1 LSASSPR
8 RQTAAIGRYWTTWSP
23 AMTVRAADVTR
34 FIHHGGPK
42 AGAELAMTFVAVME
56 PMPSWLVWPFKTSAG
71 AARRSQT
78 MDERDKDD
86 GIHVVEEDN
95 ISPPPHYRPDGP
107 PQVVTSDTARQ
118 GPRGTRVFLVL
129 AGSLVAA
136 GVAWIVIAAFYGHGL

>member
-1 LSASSPR
+1 
-8 RQTAAIGRYWTTWSP
+8 
-23 AMTVRAADVTR
+23 
-34 FIHHGGPK
+34 
-42 AGAELAMTFVAVME
+42 
-56 PMPSWLVWPFKTSAG
+56 
-71 AARRSQT
+71 
-78 MDERDKDD
+78 MDERHKDD

-95 ISPPPHYRPDGP
+95 IRPPPHYRPDGP